1 VLRGSVLNGKTFEH
15 NGVYVRR
22 DGIDALCKS
31 DAHALTLHDIQSNIT
46 KEPLISNGDNI
57 STSGD
62 ILSGWQVIVFWAT
75 ATELFSL
82 PKYLPGAMG
91 PLLL

>member
-1 VLRGSVLNGKTFEH
+1 MVKHSSITVFMREETASTLCVNPTRM
-15 NGVYVRR
+15 RR
-22 DGIDALCKS
+22 P
-31 DAHALTLHDIQSNIT
+31 LHDIQSNIT
-46 KEPLISNGDNI
+46 TEPLISTGDNI